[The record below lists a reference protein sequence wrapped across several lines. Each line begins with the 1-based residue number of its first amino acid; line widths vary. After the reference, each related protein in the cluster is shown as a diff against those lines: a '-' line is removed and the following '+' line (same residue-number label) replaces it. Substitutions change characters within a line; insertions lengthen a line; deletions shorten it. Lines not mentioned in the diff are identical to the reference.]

1 MAPFK
6 SKRQKAKFEELVKK
20 GEMTQMTFDEWLK
33 DTPKELPEKV
43 GKGTINSLN
52 KLKAVAKIKIK

>member
-20 GEMTQMTFDEWLK
+20 GEMTQMTFNEWLK
-33 DTPKELPEKV
+33 DTPQDLPEKV
-43 GKGTINSLN
+43 EKGPINSLK
-52 KLKAVAKIKIK
+52 KLRAVAKAKIK